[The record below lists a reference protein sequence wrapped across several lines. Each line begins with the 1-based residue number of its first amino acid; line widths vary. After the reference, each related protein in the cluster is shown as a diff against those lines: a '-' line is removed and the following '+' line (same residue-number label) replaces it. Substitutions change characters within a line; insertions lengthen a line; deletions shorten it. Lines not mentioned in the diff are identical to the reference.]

1 MKHSFRYLVV
11 MGLCMLAAMAAAQ
24 QPVRGADQ
32 NSDLAN
38 ARALL
43 QAGRDE
49 IIRDEMRLTET
60 EAAAFW
66 PAYERYMADLSM
78 LRDRYAELVVGYLR
92 AYREGSVSEEYAV
105 QLIDEYLDIKS
116 TQLDIRKKHLEHFR
130 KALPAR
136 KAARFYQLEDKLEAE
151 LDAQL
156 ALYVPLMDPV

>member
-1 MKHSFRYLVV
+1 MKHSFRYLIVI
-11 MGLCMLAAMAAAQ
+11 GLSMLAAAAIAE
-24 QPVRGADQ
+24 QPVRSLD

-43 QAGRDE
+43 QAGREE

-60 EAAAFW
+60 EAAEFW
-66 PAYERYMADLSM
+66 PAYERYLADLNM
-78 LRDRYAELVVGYLR
+78 LRDRYAELVVGYLH

-105 QLIDEYLDIKS
+105 HLIDEYLEIKS

-130 KALPAR
+130 KALPPR
-136 KAARFYQLEDKLEAE
+136 KAARFYQLENKLDAE